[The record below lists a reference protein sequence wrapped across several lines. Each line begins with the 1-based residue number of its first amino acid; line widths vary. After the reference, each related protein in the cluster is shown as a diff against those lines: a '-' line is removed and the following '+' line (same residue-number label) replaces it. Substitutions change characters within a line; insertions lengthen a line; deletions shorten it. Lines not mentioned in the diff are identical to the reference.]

1 MRSVFLGPPKNYEI
15 RFDRA
20 ADIARVVDETPIMIS
35 SKYTPLQKKKD
46 FVKVNLRAKKS
57 VNEQLVK
64 KGARRSWFFY
74 KHGYVSLLL
83 VRFFFLLQ

>member
-1 MRSVFLGPPKNYEI
+1 MSEDCHCLKHLDPYVRSVFLGPPKNYDI

-46 FVKVNLRAKKS
+46 FAKVNLRAKKS
-57 VNEQLVK
+57 VNE
-64 KGARRSWFFY
+64 
-74 KHGYVSLLL
+74 
-83 VRFFFLLQ
+83 